1 MQFRFRFFFKF
12 QKGLFSAKIFLSC
25 LQITKNASNRY
36 FDGSNYNIVV
46 LGGTSID
53 KQLFSHLDADKTM
66 IEGDMKPDPVISER
80 QRRAVSSLARHKW
93 PSNSIPYVFDENPVQ
108 SISKSRIIT

>member
-1 MQFRFRFFFKF
+1 M
-12 QKGLFSAKIFLSC
+12 SC

-36 FDGSNYNIVV
+36 FDGRYYNIVV